1 MTMSEQRPTST
12 RQARAGLEYA
22 LSTVAKPNPLVM
34 AWRWRYELGGA
45 AAITVVALVA
55 SAAIS
60 LLWTIVAAAGLAIA
74 IAAIPESRRIATARA
89 WCVIT
94 QHRVRTGC
102 AQAWIHSRTGRLPFI
117 VLTTCEPFGERVRV
131 WCRAGVSA
139 ADFEAARHLLASAC
153 WAQDVLVA
161 SSAKYSQLVT
171 LDVIRRSPRGLP
183 PDAGRP
189 NWLGLADVDLTPQ
202 PGSAS
207 EEGLDGE
214 PGPTP
219 GLPSWRFDA
228 EHAGHSEDTK
238 AWVSR

>member
-1 MTMSEQRPTST
+1 MSEQRPRST
-12 RQARAGLEYA
+12 RQAHAGLEYA
-22 LSTVAKPNPLVM
+22 LRTVAKPNPLVL

-45 AAITVVALVA
+45 VAITVVALVA
-55 SAAIS
+55 TASIG
-60 LLWTIVAAAGLAIA
+60 LVWTIAAAAGLAIA
-74 IAAIPESRRIATARA
+74 IAAIPESRRIATARG
-89 WCVIT
+89 WCVIS

-153 WAQDVLVA
+153 WAQDVQVT
-161 SSAKYSQLVT
+161 SSAKHSQLVT
-171 LDVIRRSPRGLP
+171 LDVIRRTPRGLP

-189 NWLGLADVDLTPQ
+189 ILFELADVDLSPQ
-202 PGSAS
+202 PGTAS
-207 EEGLDGE
+207 EQGPDGE

-219 GLPSWRFDA
+219 GLPSRRLDA
-228 EHAGHSEDTK
+228 EHAGHTDDTQ
-238 AWVSR
+238 ALASR

>member
-1 MTMSEQRPTST
+1 MSAQRPLST

-22 LSTVAKPNPLVM
+22 LSTVAKPNPLVL

-45 AAITVVALVA
+45 VAITLVALVA
-55 SAAIS
+55 TAAIS
-60 LLWTIVAAAGLAIA
+60 VWGTIAAAAGLAIA

-131 WCRAGVSA
+131 WCRAGISV

-153 WAQDVLVA
+153 WAQDVIVTN
-161 SSAKYSQLVT
+161 SAKHSQLVT

-183 PDAGRP
+183 PDPGRP
-189 NWLGLADVDLTPQ
+189 KWFELADVDLSPQ
-202 PGSAS
+202 PGAAS
-207 EEGLDGE
+207 EDGLDGE
-214 PGPTP
+214 PGPTA
-219 GLPSWRFDA
+219 GLTSRRFDA
-228 EHAGHSEDTK
+228 EHADHSEDTH
-238 AWVSR
+238 AWATR

>member
-1 MTMSEQRPTST
+1 MTMSVQRPQST

-22 LSTVAKPNPLVM
+22 LSTVTKPNPLVL

-45 AAITVVALVA
+45 VAITLVALVA
-55 SAAIS
+55 TAAIG
-60 LLWTIVAAAGLAIA
+60 LVWTIAAAAALAIA

-94 QHRVRTGC
+94 QHRIRTGC

-153 WAQDVLVA
+153 WAQDVLVT
-161 SSAKYSQLVT
+161 SSAKHSQLVT
-171 LDVIRRSPRGLP
+171 LDVIRRSPRDV
-183 PDAGRP
+183 PDAGRR
-189 NWLGLADVDLTPQ
+189 NWFELADVDLTPQ

-207 EEGLDGE
+207 EEGQDGE

-228 EHAGHSEDTK
+228 EPAAQSDYTQPW
-238 AWVSR
+238 ASR

>member
-1 MTMSEQRPTST
+1 MTMSAQRPLST
-12 RQARAGLEYA
+12 RQAHAGLEYA
-22 LSTVAKPNPLVM
+22 LSTVAKPNPLVL

-55 SAAIS
+55 TAAIG
-60 LLWTIVAAAGLAIA
+60 LVWTIAAAAALAIA

-89 WCVIT
+89 WSVIT

-139 ADFEAARHLLASAC
+139 ADFEAARHMLASAC

-161 SSAKYSQLVT
+161 TSAKYSQLVI
-171 LDVIRRSPRGLP
+171 LDVIRRSPRGVP
-183 PDAGRP
+183 EAGRR
-189 NWLGLADVDLTPQ
+189 NWFELADVDLTPQ

-207 EEGLDGE
+207 DEGLDGE
-214 PGPTP
+214 PGPSP
-219 GLPSWRFDA
+219 GLPSWRFDG
-228 EHAGHSEDTK
+228 EPAGQSEDTQ
-238 AWVSR
+238 AWAAR

>member
-1 MTMSEQRPTST
+1 MSVQRPRST

-22 LSTVAKPNPLVM
+22 LSTVAKPNPLLL

-45 AAITVVALVA
+45 VAVTVVALVA
-55 SAAIS
+55 TAAIS
-60 LLWTIVAAAGLAIA
+60 LGLTIAAAAALAIA

-94 QHRVRTGC
+94 QHRIRTGC

-153 WAQDVLVA
+153 WAQDVLVT
-161 SSAKYSQLVT
+161 SSQKYSQLVT

-183 PDAGRP
+183 PDAGRR
-189 NWLGLADVDLTPQ
+189 NWFELADVDLSPQ
-202 PGSAS
+202 PDPAS
-207 EEGLDGE
+207 DEGLDGE

-219 GLPSWRFDA
+219 GLPTWRFDA
-228 EHAGHSEDTK
+228 EPGDHSEDTQ
-238 AWVSR
+238 AWAAR

>member
-1 MTMSEQRPTST
+1 MMSAQRPLST
-12 RQARAGLEYA
+12 KQARAGLEYA
-22 LSTVAKPNPLVM
+22 LSAVAKPNPLVL
-34 AWRWRYELGGA
+34 AWRWRYEIGGA
-45 AAITVVALVA
+45 VAITVVALVA
-55 SAAIS
+55 TAAIG
-60 LLWTIVAAAGLAIA
+60 LWLTIAAVAGLAIA

-131 WCRAGVSA
+131 WCRAGISV

-153 WAQDVLVA
+153 WAQDVQVT
-161 SSAKYSQLVT
+161 SSAKHSQLIT

-183 PDAGRP
+183 PDAGRR
-189 NWLGLADVDLTPQ
+189 NWLELADVDPTPQ

-207 EEGLDGE
+207 AQGPNGE

-219 GLPSWRFDA
+219 GWPSLRLDA
-228 EHAGHSEDTK
+228 EPAGQPGDTE
-238 AWVSR
+238 AWVSH